1 MAKRRQPKGEDYGDI
16 YESLALLAQEK
27 GIDEGILAEKIK
39 YAIEKSLKSNLH
51 FDEDEKFAQ
60 EKCAKNDMEY
70 TDEDFVRVDIDIR
83 NRRFDVSIMKEVI
96 EEIDSLYEPEK
107 EITLEEARKIDPTLN
122 VGDRVRC
129 PMDTKTFKRIAAK
142 NAKDLIK
149 QGFSNAER
157 QRMSEIWG
165 QYENEAVSAVVT
177 KVEPLTHHVTLEIER
192 HEVILAPDDQ
202 IPGETF
208 EVGQV
213 VRVYI
218 SGVSKEYKEGDK
230 NQYLRVSRTD
240 KWLIMRLFELECPE
254 IKEGIV
260 EVKAVSRDP
269 GNRSKIAVMSND
281 PNVDPVGACI
291 GPQKSRIN
299 AVMNEIRGEKIDVV
313 LYSSV
318 PEEFINQALKPA
330 EVQKVVITNP
340 NKDKRC
346 CVAVV
351 PDNQL
356 SLAIGNRGK
365 NAWLAAKLTGYKI
378 DIKSESTVTPEDF
391 VVVPLEE
398 EPEPETETSENT
410 EAAQTAESGAASEE
424 TSMEQPNEET
434 DAGIADETAENENS
448 DSADEAPE
456 SEDTVADA
464 TESEDS
470 DSSDEEEL
478 SDGEGDIGTDE
489 TEETSSEE

>member
-16 YESLALLAQEK
+16 YDSLALLAQEK
-27 GIDEGILAEKIK
+27 GIDESILAEKIK

-51 FDEDEKFAQ
+51 FDDDEKFAM
-60 EKCAKNDMEY
+60 EKCAKNETEY
-70 TDEDFVRVDIDIR
+70 VDEDFVCVDIDIR
-83 NRRFDVSIMKEVI
+83 NRRFNVSIMKEVI
-96 EEIDSLYEPEK
+96 EEIDSLYEPDK
-107 EITLEEARKIDPTLN
+107 EIVLEEARKIDPNLN

-129 PMDTKTFKRIAAK
+129 PMDPKTFKRIAAK

-177 KVEPLTHHVTLEIER
+177 KVEPQTHHVTLEIEH
-192 HEVILAPDDQ
+192 HEVMLAPDDQ

-230 NQYLRVSRTD
+230 NQYLKVSRTD
-240 KWLIMRLFELECPE
+240 KWLIKRLFELECPE
-254 IKEGIV
+254 IQEGIV
-260 EVKAVSRDP
+260 EVKSVSRDP

-281 PNVDPVGACI
+281 PNVDPVGTCI

-299 AVMNEIRGEKIDVV
+299 AVMKEIHGEKIDVV
-313 LYSSV
+313 MYSSV

-340 NKDKRC
+340 NPDKRC

-391 VVVPLEE
+391 EVVPLEVQP
-398 EPEPETETSENT
+398 EPEEPETEEQTEITETEQSDENT
-410 EAAQTAESGAASEE
+410 QTAEDTIDEQSAPETDSQSDSKADVTEDADSEE
-424 TSMEQPNEET
+424 
-434 DAGIADETAENENS
+434 
-448 DSADEAPE
+448 
-456 SEDTVADA
+456 
-464 TESEDS
+464 
-470 DSSDEEEL
+470 
-478 SDGEGDIGTDE
+478 
-489 TEETSSEE
+489 